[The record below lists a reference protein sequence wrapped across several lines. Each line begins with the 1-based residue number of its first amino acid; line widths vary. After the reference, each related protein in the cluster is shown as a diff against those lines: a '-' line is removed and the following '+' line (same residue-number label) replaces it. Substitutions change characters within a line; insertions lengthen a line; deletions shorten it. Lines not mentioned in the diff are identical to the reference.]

1 MHFLGSAK
9 TEPTRTKHSKSNGKE
24 ADAPQKKG
32 KQKMTEKRAGGRKK
46 GEYSSKCNN
55 TPQEKGYMQMEKM
68 GNARNQM
75 EQGID

>member
-9 TEPTRTKHSKSNGKE
+9 IEPTRTNHSKSIGKE
-24 ADAPQKKG
+24 TDAPQKKG
-32 KQKMTEKRAGGRKK
+32 KQKRTEKRAGGRKK

-75 EQGID
+75 ERGID